1 MRRARVTIRHMPTP
15 PRLPPGRLVLPSRLR
30 TRPASTAV
38 STPRR
43 APPSS
48 PPPSIAPLRPG
59 SIGDPEP
66 PIAREVP
73 AEIGS
78 KQAIDWLVAAVNAHE
93 RLRAKSFYDTGHLIG
108 LLLDRRGELGVKD
121 IKELCQKK
129 DLGLSH
135 MTAQKY
141 LRVARAFPRPRA
153 IEHGVEK
160 CYALLVYAKAIGRPD
175 HALSILEQDEPIRG
189 SRGLRSKQASAA
201 KIYAA
206 VRARKEP
213 PAARQ
218 EADRAAQSAQK
229 LARKLG
235 WRGARA
241 EIVTRGGESKVA
253 IYVSIPT
260 ALALERETPKALAKW
275 GAALARTSPA
285 LFAPLR
291 AAGWRAGRAAA
302 SG

>member
-1 MRRARVTIRHMPTP
+1 MPPP
-15 PRLPPGRLVLPSRLR
+15 PRSLIGRVSVPGRLTTKGARTILVQTKKGAPSVARL
-30 TRPASTAV
+30 
-38 STPRR
+38 
-43 APPSS
+43 APG
-48 PPPSIAPLRPG
+48 A
-59 SIGDPEP
+59 IGDPEP

-73 AEIGS
+73 GQFLSAGTDS

-108 LLLDRRGELGVKD
+108 LLLDRRAELGVKD
-121 IKELCQKK
+121 IKELCEKK
-129 DLGLSH
+129 QLGLSH

-141 LRVARAFPRPRA
+141 LRVARTFPRDRA
-153 IEHGVEK
+153 VQYGVEK

-175 HALSILEQDEPIRG
+175 GALAILERDELLRG
-189 SRGLRSKQASAA
+189 SHGLRSKVASAA

-206 VRARKEP
+206 VRALKE
-213 PAARQ
+213 AARARREPAETKV
-218 EADRAAQSAQK
+218 EAERAALGVQK

-241 EIVTRGGESKVA
+241 ELVRRGGESKVA
-253 IYVSIPT
+253 IYVSIPV
-260 ALALERETPKALAKW
+260 ALALERELPKGIARW
-275 GAALARTSPA
+275 GAQLARTSPA

-291 AAGWRAGRAAA
+291 AAGWRGGAVAR